1 MDRRKVDVV
10 LSTILIIASLIILT
24 YDNFV
29 EGGAESDLGSMTLP
43 RAVAVL
49 MIIFS
54 GSIGIQ
60 SLKKLIKGAE
70 IDGSELIIT
79 NGFAG
84 IFIYIGIFIGYWLA
98 VPYIGFL
105 LTTPI
110 VMFAIAILL
119 GGRNWLP
126 ITAVSVLVPVL
137 VFFGS
142 REFLR
147 VYLPTWTLS

>member
-1 MDRRKVDVV
+1 
-10 LSTILIIASLIILT
+10 
-24 YDNFV
+24 
-29 EGGAESDLGSMTLP
+29 MTLP
-43 RAVAVL
+43 RIVAAL

-60 SLKKLIKGAE
+60 SLKKLYNNAE
-70 IDGSELIIT
+70 IESAELIIT
-79 NGFAG
+79 NGFSG
-84 IFIYIGIFIGYWLA
+84 IFIYIGIFVAYWLA

-105 LTTPI
+105 VATPF

-126 ITAVSVLVPVL
+126 ISAVSILVPVL